1 MIVRSAGFPDP
12 DKKVTVS
19 MTLLFG
25 PEIPELGSTS
35 SCRWFSFRWRPVPRR
50 ATVRGGPASAPQAV
64 RSRAT
69 AHGREDD
76 MKISDVLRS
85 KGTEVVTISP
95 DDTVRHLLGEL
106 ARHRVGALLVVTGDT
121 LHGVVS
127 ERDVVRRLHTDGDGV
142 LDGQVRSIM
151 TTVLHVATSEDTVDG
166 VMRVMTDKR
175 VRHLPVLDDGA
186 LVGIV
191 SIGDLVNQCITELRI
206 ERDQLTAYISG

>member
-1 MIVRSAGFPDP
+1 
-12 DKKVTVS
+12 
-19 MTLLFG
+19 
-25 PEIPELGSTS
+25 
-35 SCRWFSFRWRPVPRR
+35 
-50 ATVRGGPASAPQAV
+50 
-64 RSRAT
+64 
-69 AHGREDD
+69 